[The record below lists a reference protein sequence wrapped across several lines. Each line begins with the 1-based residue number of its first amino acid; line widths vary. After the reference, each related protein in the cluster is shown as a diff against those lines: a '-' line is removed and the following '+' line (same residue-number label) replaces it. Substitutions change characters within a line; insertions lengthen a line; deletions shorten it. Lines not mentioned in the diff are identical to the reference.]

1 MSALSTQVSTAVDPG
16 SDQFFR
22 GRLLTSNSEEISAM
36 IDRMDKE
43 ADSIR
48 QQSIKMAWYMRGG
61 ATYNDI
67 MQMSFQE
74 RSLVSELIKDNLET
88 TKNSKLPFF

>member
-1 MSALSTQVSTAVDPG
+1 
-16 SDQFFR
+16 
-22 GRLLTSNSEEISAM
+22 M

-48 QQSIKMAWYMRGG
+48 QQSIKMSWYMRGG

-74 RSLVSELIKDNLET
+74 RSLIGELIKDNLET